1 MIDSIKKELYENPNY
16 AIIIFFFITFIYFI
30 TPYVGLIISIVVIL
44 SGHLVLKTDDYF
56 ISTVSKLY
64 LVFIT
69 SFLIFSKICNLLP
82 FNINTI
88 VRILLFLNVLCL
100 ATTTI
105 DNPYIYTPINN
116 LPLTIL
122 IILLAICTPYT
133 IISKNKVLL
142 KPSLIPNYLY
152 IILFTTILGYYY
164 ILHESFQEHN
174 FLLLGS
180 LVIPMIGHFLN
191 NSWLE
196 LRALW
201 LCMIGIFEIIDIRH
215 YGY

>member
-1 MIDSIKKELYENPNY
+1 MNSI
-16 AIIIFFFITFIYFI
+16 
-30 TPYVGLIISIVVIL
+30 
-44 SGHLVLKTDDYF
+44 
-56 ISTVSKLY
+56 
-64 LVFIT
+64 
-69 SFLIFSKICNLLP
+69 
-82 FNINTI
+82 
-88 VRILLFLNVLCL
+88 
-100 ATTTI
+100 
-105 DNPYIYTPINN
+105 

-152 IILFTTILGYYY
+152 IILYTSILGYYH
-164 ILHESFQEHN
+164 IEHENFQEHN
-174 FLLLGS
+174 VLLLGS

>member
-1 MIDSIKKELYENPNY
+1 MIDGIKKILYENPNY
-16 AIIIFFFITFIYFI
+16 AIIAFFLLTIIYFI
-30 TPYVGLIISIVVIL
+30 TPYVGLIISIIVIL

-56 ISTVSKLY
+56 ISSLIKLY

-69 SFLIFSKICNLLP
+69 SFLIFAKICNLLP
-82 FNINTI
+82 FNINTL

-105 DNPYIYTPINN
+105 DNPYIHSPINN

-133 IISKNKVLL
+133 IISKNKVLI

-152 IILFTTILGYYY
+152 IILFTSILGYYY
-164 ILHESFQEHN
+164 IEHENFQEHN
-174 FLLLGS
+174 VLLLGS

>member
-1 MIDSIKKELYENPNY
+1 MIDGIKKILYENPNY
-16 AIIIFFFITFIYFI
+16 AIIAFFLLTIVYFI
-30 TPYVGLIISIVVIL
+30 TPYVGLIISIIVIL

-56 ISTVSKLY
+56 ISSLIKLY

-69 SFLIFSKICNLLP
+69 SFLIFAKICNLLP
-82 FNINTI
+82 FNINTL

-105 DNPYIYTPINN
+105 DNPYIHSPINN

-152 IILFTTILGYYY
+152 IILFTSILGYYY
-164 ILHESFQEHN
+164 IEHENFQEHN
-174 FLLLGS
+174 VLLLGS

>member
-1 MIDSIKKELYENPNY
+1 MEP
-16 AIIIFFFITFIYFI
+16 T
-30 TPYVGLIISIVVIL
+30 VV
-44 SGHLVLKTDDYF
+44 LVIPTNEPANMTKGKCVDF
-56 ISTVSKLY
+56 VKWPSTAPTKP
-64 LVFIT
+64 T
-69 SFLIFSKICNLLP
+69 
-82 FNINTI
+82 TQE
-88 VRILLFLNVLCL
+88 
-100 ATTTI
+100 ATTI
-105 DNPYIYTPINN
+105 DNPYIYSPINN

-152 IILFTTILGYYY
+152 IILFTSILGYYY
-164 ILHESFQEHN
+164 ILHEKFQEHN
-174 FLLLGS
+174 VLLLGS

>member
-1 MIDSIKKELYENPNY
+1 MIDGIKKILYENPNY
-16 AIIIFFFITFIYFI
+16 AIIAFFLLTIIYFI
-30 TPYVGLIISIVVIL
+30 TPYVGLIISIIVIL

-56 ISTVSKLY
+56 ISSLIKLY

-69 SFLIFSKICNLLP
+69 SFLIFAKICNLLP
-82 FNINTI
+82 FNINTL

-105 DNPYIYTPINN
+105 DNPYIHSPINN

-152 IILFTTILGYYY
+152 IILFTSILGYYY
-164 ILHESFQEHN
+164 IEHENFQEHN
-174 FLLLGS
+174 VLLLGS

>member
-1 MIDSIKKELYENPNY
+1 MIDGIKKILYENPNY
-16 AIIIFFFITFIYFI
+16 AIIAFFLLTIVYFI
-30 TPYVGLIISIVVIL
+30 TPYVGLIISIIVIL

-56 ISTVSKLY
+56 ISSLIKLY

-69 SFLIFSKICNLLP
+69 SFLIFAKICNLLP
-82 FNINTI
+82 FNINTV

-105 DNPYIYTPINN
+105 NNPYIHSPINN

-152 IILFTTILGYYY
+152 IILFTSILGYYY
-164 ILHESFQEHN
+164 IEHENFQEHN
-174 FLLLGS
+174 VLLLGS

>member
-1 MIDSIKKELYENPNY
+1 MILSI
-16 AIIIFFFITFIYFI
+16 I
-30 TPYVGLIISIVVIL
+30 VIL

-56 ISTVSKLY
+56 ISSLIKLY

-69 SFLIFSKICNLLP
+69 SFLIFAKICNLLP
-82 FNINTI
+82 FNINTL

-105 DNPYIYTPINN
+105 DNPYIHSPINN

-152 IILFTTILGYYY
+152 IILFTSILGYYY
-164 ILHESFQEHN
+164 IEHENFQEHN
-174 FLLLGS
+174 VLLLGS

>member
-1 MIDSIKKELYENPNY
+1 MIDGIKKILYENPNY
-16 AIIIFFFITFIYFI
+16 AIIAFFLLTIIYFI
-30 TPYVGLIISIVVIL
+30 TPYVGLILSIIVIL

-56 ISTVSKLY
+56 ISSLIKLY

-69 SFLIFSKICNLLP
+69 SFLIFAKICNLLP
-82 FNINTI
+82 FNINTL

-105 DNPYIYTPINN
+105 DNPYIHSPINN

-152 IILFTTILGYYY
+152 IILFTSILGYYY
-164 ILHESFQEHN
+164 IEHENFQEHN
-174 FLLLGS
+174 VLLLGS